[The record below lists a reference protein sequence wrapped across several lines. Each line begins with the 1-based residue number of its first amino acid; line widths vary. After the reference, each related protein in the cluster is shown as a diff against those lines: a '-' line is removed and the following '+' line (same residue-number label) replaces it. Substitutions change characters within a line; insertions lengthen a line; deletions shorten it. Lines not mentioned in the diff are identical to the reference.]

1 MTQVR
6 WLATALAAVIVSL
19 AFPADTSAQCL
30 TCRPCY
36 FGPGIMCVGVQQG
49 TPGAQENCGQDMFGG
64 HCGCKAYGGSD
75 CDWPFANASEA
86 AESEHAA
93 VLAVKSGEM
102 LTSDGPYYFVVS
114 ENTAA
119 LRRRCD
125 HSLVARVAL
134 TTQNAQRTRNGNV
147 VGG

>member
-1 MTQVR
+1 M
-6 WLATALAAVIVSL
+6 
-19 AFPADTSAQCL
+19 
-30 TCRPCY
+30 
-36 FGPGIMCVGVQQG
+36 VG
-49 TPGAQENCGQDMFGG
+49 
-64 HCGCKAYGGSD
+64 
-75 CDWPFANASEA
+75 DWPFANASES

-93 VLAVKSGEM
+93 MLAVKSGEM

-119 LRRRCD
+119 LRRKCD